1 MSPLLDYRSGAISG
15 QKARVT
21 FSDRVTMHETGGKG
35 NSPEPESIQFTYC
48 GLIRVSCRRTSP
60 LVAGWW
66 GQIPDGLWAGCE
78 EDEGKDC
85 TVGPDFTIVRV
96 HQQGAGAHHAR
107 RDPSHGPRN

>member
-66 GQIPDGLWAGCE
+66 GQIPDGLRAGCE
-78 EDEGKDC
+78 EEGKDC

-96 HQQGAGAHHAR
+96 HQQGR
-107 RDPSHGPRN
+107 RSTSRPP